1 MAQQDVLVCR
11 RCVRLKTL
19 FCFGLG
25 VVHVTAEVWTRHLRS
40 VCCQRNLQY
49 HPAPRT
55 VHTPNPSLP
64 PILSFFFRCP
74 FKTGIGRVRWSSY
87 WVRWVSFSRCSQIF
101 KRIMQCKCF
110 ADLHKHFMR
119 KEVATEY
126 YGFESIHCVRTL
138 LVRPWGLALFAAL
151 LSKAA
156 LLTLFVCVLLALAV
170 CKERQSYQE
179 LISSLQYILFLKK
192 FLFLLFIFITDIV
205 HADKQNIKAAG
216 AWSGYLINNN
226 VSRFVVVRK
235 CVRVCARA
243 RFRLRVYCL
252 Y

>member
-119 KEVATEY
+119 KEVATEN
-126 YGFESIHCVRTL
+126 IMDL
-138 LVRPWGLALFAAL
+138 
-151 LSKAA
+151 KAS
-156 LLTLFVCVLLALAV
+156 T
-170 CKERQSYQE
+170 
-179 LISSLQYILFLKK
+179 
-192 FLFLLFIFITDIV
+192 
-205 HADKQNIKAAG
+205 
-216 AWSGYLINNN
+216 
-226 VSRFVVVRK
+226 
-235 CVRVCARA
+235 VCALYW
-243 RFRLRVYCL
+243 FDLEDWLCL
-252 Y
+252 QLSFQRQPFSRSLCVCYSLLQCAKKGSHTRN